1 MTNKTVERKEK
12 NIRKLKVYSKHN
24 AKCNGKITFV
34 PEIRL
39 SGKWLKE
46 LGFKQGQSIIITCE
60 EDKIT
65 IQKLND

>member
-1 MTNKTVERKEK
+1 MKRKEK
-12 NIRKLKVYSKHN
+12 NIRKLKVY
-24 AKCNGKITFV
+24 GKFTNHSNNKSFV

-46 LGFKQGQSIIITCE
+46 LGFKQGQSIIIICE

-65 IQKLND
+65 IQKIND